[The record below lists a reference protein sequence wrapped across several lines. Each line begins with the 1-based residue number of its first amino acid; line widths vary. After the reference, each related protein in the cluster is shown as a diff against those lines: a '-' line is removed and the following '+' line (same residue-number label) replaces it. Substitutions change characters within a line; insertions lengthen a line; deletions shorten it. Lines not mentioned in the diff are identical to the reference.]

1 MNSIEGNIAFALMEK
16 IEQIKNKKVDVK
28 NTVDSKI
35 LTFNFGFVFTMKS
48 GFIFSDLFILLS
60 IRQYELIVKPE
71 EILYIYSRYCTY

>member
-1 MNSIEGNIAFALMEK
+1 MNSIEGNTAFALIEK

-35 LTFNFGFVFTMKS
+35 LTFSLGFVFTMKS

-71 EILYIYSRYCTY
+71 KILYIYSRYCTY

>member
-35 LTFNFGFVFTMKS
+35 LTFNLGFVFTMKS
-48 GFIFSDLFILLS
+48 GFTFSDFFIT
-60 IRQYELIVKPE
+60 RV
-71 EILYIYSRYCTY
+71 